1 MPTIKDYKSQGA
13 FLHMAPFIGVA
24 LGAVLAWY
32 VGARID
38 PDKSVTPAEWAIRLF
53 SILTA
58 TVMWAV
64 VTSWAQKKE
73 MYGGG
78 LVDMCDSQD
87 RRLNVIRLIYL
98 FFLILSAVALGS
110 KDFTLF
116 WYVAPLLLLSVVSEI
131 GWRRPALILGC

>member
-1 MPTIKDYKSQGA
+1 MPTINEYKSKGA
-13 FLHMAPFIGVA
+13 IQHMAPFLGVF

-32 VGARID
+32 IAARID
-38 PDKSVTPAEWAIRLF
+38 PEKVVQPAEWAVRLF

-58 TVMWAV
+58 TVMWAL

-87 RRLNVIRLIYL
+87 RRLNVVRLCYFGL
-98 FFLILSAVALGS
+98 LLISTAALAS
-110 KDFTLF
+110 KDFMLY
-116 WYVAPLLLLSVVSEI
+116 WAVAALLLLSVVSEI
-131 GWRRPALILGC
+131 GWRRPALIFGW